1 MDELAT
7 IARPYAKAAFEFAL
21 QQNKL
26 DFWYE
31 WLQTAA
37 LVASDK
43 RVKHALLNPKIPTDK
58 VLEIFF
64 EVLDRDIDDFGK
76 NFLQLLAQYHRL
88 NILAEVTLFYA
99 EFYAEHKKIAEVQ
112 VISAFALSDAQKA
125 RLAIA
130 LEKKLQQQVEI
141 NCEVDSN
148 ILGGAI
154 VKIGDLV
161 IDGSG
166 RKKLEDLAELLRG
179 RN

>member
-26 DFWYE
+26 DFWHE
-31 WLQTAA
+31 WLRTAA
-37 LVASDK
+37 LIASDK
-43 RVKHALLNPKIPTDK
+43 RVKSALFNPKIPTNE

-64 EVLDRDIDDFGK
+64 AVVSDTNFE
-76 NFLQLLAQYHRL
+76 NFLKLLAQYHRL
-88 NILAEVTLFYA
+88 NILAEVALFFA
-99 EFYAEHKKIAEVQ
+99 KFYIEHSKMAEVQ
-112 VISAFALSDAQKA
+112 VISAFALTDEQRT
-125 RLAIA
+125 RLASA
-130 LEKKLQQQVEI
+130 LGKNLQQQVKI
-141 NCEVDSN
+141 DCEVDSN

-166 RKKLEDLAELLRG
+166 RKKLEDLAEVLTNATQR
-179 RN
+179 

>member
-7 IARPYAKAAFEFAL
+7 VARPYAKAAFEFAL

-26 DFWYE
+26 DFWHE
-31 WLQTAA
+31 WLQIAA
-37 LVASDK
+37 LVASDN
-43 RVKHALLNPKIPTDK
+43 RVKSALLNPKIPTDK

-64 EVLDRDIDDFGK
+64 AVLENKIDDFGK
-76 NFLQLLAQYHRL
+76 NFLKLLAQYHRL
-88 NILAEVTLFYA
+88 NILAEVTLFFA
-99 EFYAEHKKIAEVQ
+99 KFYAEHKKIAEVRI
-112 VISAFALSDAQKA
+112 VSAFELSGEQKT
-125 RLAIA
+125 RLANV